1 MQNRN
6 EKVKM
11 CPLRP
16 GYICE
21 CDSSRSG
28 SASQPGAYN
37 LRMTS
42 EEAMK
47 KINLQLDL
55 ATASSRNRLYRAP
68 GASSFSPT
76 SVDTQGSY
84 TLTYARPC

>member
-21 CDSSRSG
+21 CDRG
-28 SASQPGAYN
+28 NVSQ
-37 LRMTS
+37 TSS

-47 KINLQLDL
+47 KINFQLDL

-68 GASSFSPT
+68 GASSFSVP

-84 TLTYARPC
+84 TLTFARPC